1 MGYAYIVL
9 AAALWA
15 LLGPV
20 ARLALREGLTPF
32 EIALWRCILGWILFV
47 AHALIT
53 RRRAPADSAPAYAIR
68 REDLGGIV
76 AFGIVGIAGL
86 YVAFPL
92 AVQSGGA
99 ALAVVLLYTAP
110 AWVAVFAWLLLK
122 ERLGTRKLIALA
134 LTLLG
139 IGGIAL
145 SGGNSIRPSPAAFGW
160 GLLSGISY
168 ASMYI
173 FGKRYFAR
181 YAPVTVFVYSL
192 PVAALVLLPLTTFH
206 APSVIAWEALLV
218 IAVCSTEG
226 AYLAYSAGLA
236 RLEVTQAAIVATAEP
251 VLGALLAFVFWGE
264 RFAPLGYVA
273 AALVLSGVL
282 LIAGVRAPAASS

>member
-32 EIALWRCILGWILFV
+32 EIALWRCIIGWILFA
-47 AHALIT
+47 AHAAIIRQHVPT
-53 RRRAPADSAPAYAIR
+53 DASQARTVRRADF
-68 REDLGGIV
+68 GGII
-76 AFGIVGIAGL
+76 AFGIIGVAGL
-86 YVAFPL
+86 YVTFPL

-110 AWVAVFAWLLLK
+110 AWVAVFAWLLLD
-122 ERLGTRKLIALA
+122 ERLSLRKLVALA

-145 SGGNSIRPSPAAFGW
+145 SGGGTIRPSPAAFGW

-206 APSVIAWEALLV
+206 APSATAWGALFVIG
-218 IAVCSTEG
+218 VCSTYG
-226 AYLAYSAGLA
+226 AYLAYSAGLK

-264 RFAPLGYVA
+264 RFAALGYAA
-273 AALVLSGVL
+273 AALVLLSIL
-282 LIAGVRAPAASS
+282 LIASDRTSQPSS